1 MMKVLNFVNA
11 KRNRE
16 VVEIQV
22 GKSLNPVDL
31 AGLEIE
37 SLEVASFKDLKV
49 AYQKLCLKI
58 VFKKVICIFP

>member
-1 MMKVLNFVNA
+1 MKVLNFVNA

-31 AGLEIE
+31 AGLEIK
-37 SLEVASFKDLKV
+37 SWSS
-49 AYQKLCLKI
+49 I
-58 VFKKVICIFP
+58 I